1 MAEPPARRVDLES
14 YLSRVHYA
22 GSRDA
27 VLPVLEELHLAHLRH
42 IPFEN
47 LDILLGRPIVLE
59 LGALEAKLVHGGRG
73 GYCFEQNTLFAA
85 VLEELG
91 FSVTR
96 LAARVRSG
104 ATRLLPRTHMLLKVD
119 VDGDAVIA
127 DVGFGGD
134 GLLGPISLDGEPMR
148 QVAWTYR
155 IGRDTDLYVLQSL
168 RHGVWQ
174 DLYAFTLE
182 PHYPI
187 DFEMANHYVSTHP
200 SSRFVQTLT
209 AQRSTPEA
217 RYILRNRE
225 LSFDY
230 GDGGRRPSVWPSAG
244 SGDTRTTPVQVIR
257 SDEELLDVLR
267 NTFGLEFPIETQF
280 FARLEGTGAVS
291 HF

>member
-1 MAEPPARRVDLES
+1 MEKAPAHRIDLES

-22 GSRDA
+22 GPRSA
-27 VLPVLEELHLAHLRH
+27 ALAVLEELHLAHVRH

-47 LDILLGRPIVLE
+47 LDILLGRPILLD

-91 FSVTR
+91 FPVTR

-104 ATRLLPRTHMLLKVD
+104 TTRLLPRTHMLLKVD
-119 VDGDAVIA
+119 MEGDAVIA

-134 GLLGPISLDGEPMR
+134 GLLGPISLRGEPMR
-148 QVAWTYR
+148 QSGWTYR
-155 IGRDTDLYVLQSL
+155 IAREADLYVLQWL
-168 RHGVWQ
+168 RDGTWQ

-182 PHYPI
+182 PHYLI

-209 AQRSTPEA
+209 VQRSTPEA

-225 LSFDY
+225 LSVDY
-230 GDGGRRPSVWPSAG
+230 GDGEKRPSVGPSAG
-244 SGDTRTTPVQVIR
+244 SGDPRTTSVQVVQ
-257 SDEELLDVLR
+257 SDGELLDMLK
-267 NTFGLEFPIETQF
+267 NAFGLTFPPDTRF
-280 FARLEGTGAVS
+280 FARLADPVR
-291 HF
+291 